1 MESPPPLL
9 KKFEMSFMISR
20 AHPFQ
25 WPSPSL
31 SLPHQD
37 EMNSL
42 FVPLTTPLLHRD
54 KVNSLRPDGRGGGW
68 RGPFYVPEV
77 YPTYFFHIAVD
88 L

>member
-1 MESPPPLL
+1 MYKGLYGWGGGRDSTPPLL
-9 KKFEMSFMISR
+9 KKFKMSFMICR

-31 SLPHQD
+31 SLPNQD

-42 FVPLTTPLLHRD
+42 FVPLTTPLPHRV
-54 KVNSLRPDGRGGGW
+54 KVNSLRDG
-68 RGPFYVPEV
+68 
-77 YPTYFFHIAVD
+77 